1 MKKVYFLNSWNEN
14 PKTLFKRYSKQT
26 PECKGVWK
34 DIQGTTNISDADYCI
49 VLGGVQNNVKFDL
62 DRTIYIKREPDFIRA
77 SYPNL
82 KHSVIWKN
90 SHCGITWW
98 LNKTYDELKSMPLPA
113 KKKKISCIVST
124 KHRHRENF
132 VKRMM
137 THSDSKVDLYGRG
150 HKKELYGEKYK
161 GNLNYDGNCKF
172 LGMHPYE
179 YTVVLENSQQKNYWS
194 EKLADAYLSWSMPIY
209 WGCPNLHNFF
219 DPLSYK
225 TLDIE
230 DPSPWETI
238 REMISKPLSGDE
250 ILAIAESRDKVLNEY
265 NIWEI
270 VKRSIDEIL

>member
-49 VLGGVQNNVKFDL
+49 VLGGVQDNVKFDL

-98 LNKTYDELKSMPLPA
+98 LNKTYDELMSMPLPT

-150 HKKELYGEKYK
+150 HKKELYREKYK

-238 REMISKPLSGDE
+238 REMISKPLSKEEVDS
-250 ILAIAESRDKVLNEY
+250 IAESRDKVLNEY

>member
-1 MKKVYFLNSWNEN
+1 MNKVYFLNSWNEN
-14 PKTLFKRYSKQT
+14 PSTLLKRYSKQT
-26 PECKGVWK
+26 PGCKGIWK
-34 DIQGTTNISDADYCI
+34 DIEGTINIGDADYCI
-49 VLGGVQNNVKFDL
+49 VLGGVQNNVKFDQEK
-62 DRTIYIKREPDFIRA
+62 TIYIKREPNFIRA
-77 SYPNL
+77 FYP
-82 KHSVIWKN
+82 KFEHSVIWEN

-98 LNKTYDELKSMPLPA
+98 LNKTYDELLSMPPPT
-113 KKKKISCIVST
+113 KTKKISCIVST

-137 THSDSKVDLYGRG
+137 THSGSKVDLYGRG
-150 HKKELYGEKYK
+150 HKKQLYGEKYR

-172 LGMHPYE
+172 LGLYPYE

-194 EKLADAYLSWSMPIY
+194 EKLADAYLSWSKPIY

-238 REMISKPLSGDE
+238 REMISNPLSEGE
-250 ILAIAESRDKVLNEY
+250 ILAIAESRKQVLNEY